1 MKGGRRMKIAKA
13 LWYGMFVNHHLNKIT
28 RLSKAHTTAIKY
40 HHEMSLHYFKKAYDK
55 EFERNSN
62 N

>member
-1 MKGGRRMKIAKA
+1 MKLAKA